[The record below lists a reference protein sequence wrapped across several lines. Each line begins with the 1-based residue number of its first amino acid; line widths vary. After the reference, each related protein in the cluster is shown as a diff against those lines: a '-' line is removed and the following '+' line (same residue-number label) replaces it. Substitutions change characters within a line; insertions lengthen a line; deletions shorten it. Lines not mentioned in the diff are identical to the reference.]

1 MLDRLAQSQYTS
13 SKRAEKIPPTRYP
26 NGSTHTEN
34 HMKSKNS
41 YVRLL
46 NFMRVSNH
54 NESGFEGCED
64 IMAYMH
70 EAAANGKPV
79 KITDLVQ
86 SLQFGTGPTVHRK
99 VVSLQKLGLISVE
112 RSATD
117 ARAKSLVL
125 SEAGLKHLDQRSK
138 SLKAILQG

>member
-1 MLDRLAQSQYTS
+1 MELT
-13 SKRAEKIPPTRYP
+13 
-26 NGSTHTEN
+26 
-34 HMKSKNS
+34 MKSKNP

-46 NFMRVSNH
+46 NFMRVSNT
-54 NESGFEGCED
+54 EDSGFSGCEEV
-64 IMAYMH
+64 MAYMH
-70 EAAANGKPV
+70 EANALGKIV

-99 VVSLQKLGLISVE
+99 VSELQHRGLIDIK

-117 ARAKSLVL
+117 GRAKTLVL

-138 SLKAILQG
+138 SLKAVLQG

>member
-1 MLDRLAQSQYTS
+1 
-13 SKRAEKIPPTRYP
+13 
-26 NGSTHTEN
+26 
-34 HMKSKNS
+34 MKSKNP

-46 NFMRVSNH
+46 NFMRASNQ
-54 NESGFEGCED
+54 NDSAFEGCED

-99 VVSLQKLGLISVE
+99 VVSLRKLGLISVE
-112 RSATD
+112 RSTTD